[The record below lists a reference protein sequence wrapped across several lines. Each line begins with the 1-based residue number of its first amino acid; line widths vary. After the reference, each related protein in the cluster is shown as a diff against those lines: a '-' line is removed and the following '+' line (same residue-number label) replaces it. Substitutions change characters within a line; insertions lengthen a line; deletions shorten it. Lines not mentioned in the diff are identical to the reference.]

1 MLAITLHKLYLHKS
15 SVRLPILALAAAA
28 ATASAATVTSNN
40 TATDIATPGGDFTEL
55 RLGKFNS
62 SLGTLTGVT
71 VTVNSLSYSGTFDIT
86 IPASQTILN
95 TVNGRATLREASS
108 NLLGFT
114 DIGERIDAVVTF
126 PQLGNLPLGFTS
138 VAITTLQ
145 VISAS
150 SSNIDSSFWSAYTGT
165 GDIIFELRSR
175 PDVFLDGS
183 GFSLDTEDFVVNADM
198 TVTYTY
204 TPVPEPSTYGMI
216 LGGLALAGAALRRR
230 QKAAK

>member
-1 MLAITLHKLYLHKS
+1 M
-15 SVRLPILALAAAA
+15 RLPILALTAAA
-28 ATASAATVTSNN
+28 ATASAATVNFNN
-40 TATDIATPGGDFTEL
+40 SATDIATPGGAFTEL

-71 VTVNSLSYSGTFDIT
+71 VTVNSLSYSGTFDVT
-86 IPASQTILN
+86 TADTETLLN
-95 TVNGRATLREASS
+95 IVNGRATLREASS
-108 NLLGFT
+108 NILGFA
-114 DIGERIDAVVTF
+114 DIGERTDAVETA
-126 PQLGNLPLGFTS
+126 PPLGSLPLGFTS

-175 PDVFLDGS
+175 PNVILDGS